1 MRIGLYF
8 GSFNPIHVGHLA
20 IAGYFAQFTD
30 LEQVWFVVSPH
41 NPFKEKKSL
50 LKGHHRLAMVRAA
63 IEDCSY
69 LQASDIEFNLPQP
82 SYTCIT
88 LAHLE
93 EKFPRNQFS
102 LIMGS
107 DSLETFPN
115 WRNAEAMLER
125 YRLMVFPRL
134 GHDGGTL
141 RNHRAVFWAAE
152 APQIELASTM
162 IREAIA
168 NGKDVRCF
176 MPERAWHYLDEM
188 NFYK

>member
-8 GSFNPIHVGHLA
+8 GSFNPIHIGHIA

-30 LEQVWFVVSPH
+30 LDQVWFVVSPH

-50 LKGHHRLAMVRAA
+50 LKDHHRLAMVRAA

-69 LQASDIEFNLPQP
+69 LKASDVEFNLAQP
-82 SYTCIT
+82 SYTANT
-88 LAHLE
+88 LIFLQ
-93 EKFPRNQFS
+93 EKHPQHSFH

-107 DSLETFPN
+107 DSLETFPK
-115 WRNAEAMLER
+115 WRNASAMLEQ
-125 YRLMVFPRL
+125 YRLLVFPRM
-134 GHDGGTL
+134 GHDGGELSTHP
-141 RNHRAVFWAAE
+141 NVYWAEE
-152 APQIELASTM
+152 APQIELSSTM
-162 IREAIA
+162 IRNAIA

-176 MPERAWHYLDEM
+176 MPEGAWIYLDEM

>member
-8 GSFNPIHVGHLA
+8 GSFNPIHAGHLA

-30 LEQVWFVVSPH
+30 LDQVWFVVSPH
-41 NPFKEKKSL
+41 NPFKDKKSL

-63 IEDCSY
+63 IDDCRY
-69 LQASDIEFNLPQP
+69 LEASDIEFNLPLP
-82 SYTCIT
+82 SYTCTT

-93 EKFPRNQFS
+93 EKFPRAQFS

-107 DSLETFPN
+107 DSLESFPK

-134 GHDGGTL
+134 GHEGGEL

-152 APQIELASTM
+152 APQIELSSSM
-162 IREAIA
+162 IRQAIA
-168 NGKDVRCF
+168 IGKDVRCF
-176 MPERAWHYLDEM
+176 MPESAWNYLDEM

>member
-1 MRIGLYF
+1 MRVGLYF

-30 LEQVWFVVSPH
+30 LDQVWFVVSPH
-41 NPFKEKKSL
+41 NPFKDKKSL

-63 IEDCSY
+63 IEECSY

-93 EKFPRNQFS
+93 EKFPRCQFS

-107 DSLETFPN
+107 DSLESFPK

-134 GHDGGTL
+134 GHEGGAL
-141 RNHRAVFWAAE
+141 RAHPSVYWAE
-152 APQIELASTM
+152 GAPKIELSSTM
-162 IREAIA
+162 IRNAISE
-168 NGKDVRCF
+168 GKDVRCF
-176 MPERAWHYLDEM
+176 MPERAWRYLDEM

>member
-162 IREAIA
+162 IRQAIA

-188 NFYK
+188 HFYK